1 MTKKSFISVPETSQQ
16 GAWRLMQQDIVG
28 HREST
33 DDKIEKLQAT
43 LEKLIVG
50 MDVVMET
57 KIPRWK
63 EEFDEEEDEYLDDFY
78 NESPQKGVFR
88 DPVHAAKIRH
98 TEDVKPILKT
108 GIKSRNS
115 ESRSSEN
122 RHDSLKHLK
131 LSFPLYKEGSE
142 ALEWIRDCE
151 EYFSI
156 YEVTDRKRS
165 AIAAMHLSGVP
176 RSWYKSYMLSH
187 PEGSTWQQFAQAFL
201 SRFGELDTELV
212 FDKFKR
218 LQQEG
223 SVESYFDDFE
233 KLRGQLLSKIPSLTN
248 EYFLENFIG
257 GLQLEIKSMIRL
269 LEPSNLEQALKL
281 ARFYEQSLPATG
293 KRGNSAIS
301 SYKSTTS
308 SQF

>member
-57 KIPRWK
+57 KILGWK
-63 EEFDEEEDEYLDDFY
+63 EEFDEEDEYLDDFY

-88 DPVHAAKIRH
+88 DPVHAAKIRQM
-98 TEDVKPILKT
+98 EDVKPILKT

-115 ESRSSEN
+115 EFRSSEN